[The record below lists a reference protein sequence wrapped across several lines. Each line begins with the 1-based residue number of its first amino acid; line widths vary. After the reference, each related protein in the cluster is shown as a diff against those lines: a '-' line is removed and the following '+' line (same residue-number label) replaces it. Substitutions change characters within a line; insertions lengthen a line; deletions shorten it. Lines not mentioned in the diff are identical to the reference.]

1 MPVGHLCGTPHLIT
15 LLLPAL
21 SAAHP
26 APDPESVPPFGA
38 AYSGVLD
45 GPVESA
51 YGGINPPLPRCRAV
65 TAMGAGDIRIRVVG
79 ELREE
84 FDVRSLAATLVD
96 AALAMA
102 ERDDES
108 EPVAGR
114 TDDDDRKADGS

>member
-1 MPVGHLCGTPHLIT
+1 M
-15 LLLPAL
+15 
-21 SAAHP
+21 
-26 APDPESVPPFGA
+26 
-38 AYSGVLD
+38 LD
-45 GPVESA
+45 GPVESV

-65 TAMGAGDIRIRVVG
+65 TAMGAGDIGIRVVG

-102 ERDDES
+102 ERDDEP
-108 EPVAGR
+108 EPAAGC